1 MKAVVWSMS
10 SPSQLNTAR
19 FSFTDADFAVIA
31 RFASREYGLDLKIEK
46 KGLIYA
52 RLARRIRALGMDD
65 FKTYCAYATAGTSR
79 SEQSE
84 LLSALTTNVTSFFR
98 EQHHFD
104 MLRSQILPNLGSRLA
119 SGKKIRIWSA
129 GCSGGQEPYSIAA
142 TLRESI
148 PNLPADAVQIL
159 ATDVDERILERA
171 KAAVYRPA
179 EVTGL
184 SETAFNKLFTGS
196 KDLRTS
202 FEVRPE
208 LRRMVKFETLN
219 LVGNWVHDVKF
230 DIVFCRNVVIYF
242 ERATQH
248 RLWTRF
254 HDSMT
259 PEGCL
264 FIGHSERLSGPSETR
279 FNNIGIT
286 AFEKVSP

>member
-1 MKAVVWSMS
+1 LKAVVWLMS
-10 SPSQLNTAR
+10 SPSQLNTSR

-65 FKTYCAYATAGTSR
+65 FKSYCAYAT
-79 SEQSE
+79 
-84 LLSALTTNVTSFFR
+84 
-98 EQHHFD
+98 
-104 MLRSQILPNLGSRLA
+104 
-119 SGKKIRIWSA
+119 WSA